1 MMFDLQYI
9 RRLTETAAP
18 AKNLAEVLAKAEA
31 LEKLSLEE
39 VASLLAVTD
48 AEDLA
53 QIRQSGF
60 RVKQEVF
67 GPRAVL
73 FAPLYLSN
81 RCINNCLYCGFRAG
95 NRLRQTRTLS
105 PEEAAAEAG
114 HLAQLGYQ
122 RLLLVTSEHPDTG
135 ADYLEA
141 VVRAIYERAA
151 IRILH
156 LNAPPMAQS
165 ELRRLKEAGLGVYQV
180 FQETYD
186 PECYRE
192 LHPSGPKADFSR
204 RLAVMDDAVAAG
216 FDDVGLGVLLG
227 LHDHRFEA
235 LATVAHSYYLR
246 DRYHLN
252 PHTLSVPRLRPAEGS
267 PITTPPAPVSDPEF
281 LKIVALYRLAVPT
294 AGVVV
299 TTRESKETRE
309 QALWAGASQ
318 ISAGSRTDPGGYSLR
333 GQNFTLNL
341 TRNCELSGPDPKAQT
356 SQFEVED
363 RRTLEEVIL
372 DLVAAGHLPSLCTA
386 CYRSGRTGVRFAEM
400 AGAGEIAA
408 FCQSNAIL
416 TLAEYLAAHSSDGR
430 FAQAEAMLQHLLEE
444 IPDQKLRQRLARKL
458 EETKAGARDLHY

>member
-1 MMFDLQYI
+1 MMFDLQYL

-67 GPRAVL
+67 GPRVVL

-95 NRLRQTRTLS
+95 NRERQTRTLS

-156 LNAPPMAQS
+156 LNAPPMSQS
-165 ELRRLKEAGLGVYQV
+165 NLRRLKEAGLGVYQV

-204 RLAVMDDAVAAG
+204 RLAVMDDAIAAG

-227 LHDHRFEA
+227 LHHHRFEA

-309 QALWAGASQ
+309 QALGAGASQ
-318 ISAGSRTDPGGYSLR
+318 ISAGSRTDPGGYSEE
-333 GQNFTLNL
+333 G
-341 TRNCELSGPDPKAQT
+341 KT

-444 IPDQKLRQRLARKL
+444 IPDQKLRQSLARKL
-458 EETKAGARDLHY
+458 EEAQAGARDLHY